1 MSDADTWV
9 ERAEFLAA
17 VQSVSEGDE
26 IAAACFRLMVEME
39 TKIPAP
45 WAETDPFA
53 AEFYLVARGASPV
66 AAEFYLVAR
75 GASPVAAAAN
85 AVEFEV
91 NMRAVVGLANGRPV
105 TDFQE
110 IADWIAANVDG
121 DDQ

>member
-1 MSDADTWV
+1 MSDAGTWV

-53 AEFYLVARGASPV
+53 AEFYLVARGASP
-66 AAEFYLVAR
+66 A
-75 GASPVAAAAN
+75 AAAAN

-91 NMRAVVGLANGRPV
+91 NMRAVVGLADGRPV
-105 TDFQE
+105 TAFQE
-110 IADWIAANVDG
+110 IADWIAANVD
-121 DDQ
+121 DQS